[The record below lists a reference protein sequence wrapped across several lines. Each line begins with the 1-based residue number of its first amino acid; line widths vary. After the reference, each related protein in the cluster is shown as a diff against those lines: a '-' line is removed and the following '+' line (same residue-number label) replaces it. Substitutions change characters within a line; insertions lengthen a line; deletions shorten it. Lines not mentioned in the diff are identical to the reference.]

1 MASGLSRRAF
11 MGTVGAVA
19 AGAVAGSS
27 TEASS
32 TQSITNDSGRSGEQG
47 TAPPGFE
54 AFFNDLIPAQL
65 DEHKLAGATVAVVA
79 DAEVELTKG
88 YGYADLDTEE
98 PVRADETLFPVAST
112 SKAVTGTAVMRAVEA
127 GHVDLATD
135 VNEYLDEVTIP
146 DTHREPVTLEHLG
159 THTAGLAPSYLGQY
173 ARDRS
178 TASPLGEVLAE
189 EPPDRVRPPGE
200 VAAYSNFGIALAGH
214 AASNALGSTFSDY
227 TRQELFE
234 PLGMARSTFRPN
246 PTDHVDGRVTNAY
259 DFDEDA
265 GEYRVIDVPYELRR
279 PAGSMA
285 TTAEDM
291 ARFMLMHLQHGQLDG
306 REFLS
311 TETVR
316 GMHERRFSNHP
327 AINGLGY
334 MFLEQSRG
342 DTRIVSHGG
351 ALRGVTSVMA
361 LFPEHDLGLFVAYN
375 TTGAKDAS
383 RPLFDSFVET
393 YAPPGDPEPIEP
405 RGEPA
410 RADEIAGWYR
420 ATRVPESPVKP
431 LFGVAGTLEV
441 RIEDDG
447 TLVTAPTAPGVDPI
461 RWVEIEPL
469 VFRAVSNT
477 PQVSK
482 HTRMAFREEDGE
494 ITYAFLRGP
503 TDSYARLGTSEN
515 PYLHLGLFMAF
526 LVTFLSAIFGWTGE
540 AIWRWVKDGPIREGW
555 PRRARWLA
563 GIAGALLFSAPVGL
577 ITWLA
582 GSPVGLSYGL
592 PVWVQAVFVLPVLG
606 GLGAMAALGATA
618 VAWREGYWGPL
629 GRVHYTG
636 VAVITTAFAWLLA
649 YWGLWWTPF

>member
-1 MASGLSRRAF
+1 MPSGPSRRAF
-11 MGTVGAVA
+11 MGSIGGVA
-19 AGAVAGSS
+19 AGAVAGLA
-27 TEASS
+27 TEARA
-32 TQSITNDSGRSGEQG
+32 TQSIANDSGRSTEHGVSS
-47 TAPPGFE
+47 PGFE
-54 AFFNDLIPAQL
+54 AFFDDLIPAQL
-65 DEHKLAGATVAVVA
+65 DEHQLAGATVAVVA
-79 DAEVELTKG
+79 NGEVQLTKG
-88 YGYADLDTEE
+88 YGYANLETEE

-127 GHVDLATD
+127 GHVDLETD

-146 DTHREPVTLEHLG
+146 DTYGESVTLEHLG
-159 THTAGLAPSYLGQY
+159 THTAGFAPSYIGQY
-173 ARDRS
+173 ARERS

-189 EPPDRVRPPGE
+189 DPPDRVRPPGE

-214 AASNALGSTFSDY
+214 AASNAAGSTFSNFV
-227 TRQELFE
+227 RRELFE
-234 PLGMARSTFRPN
+234 PLGMERSTFRPN
-246 PTDHVDGRVTNAY
+246 PADQVDGHVTNAY

-265 GEYRVIDVPYELRR
+265 GEYRVIEVPYELRR
-279 PAGSMA
+279 PAGSMN
-285 TTAEDM
+285 TTATDM
-291 ARFMLMHLQHGQLDG
+291 ARFMLMHLQQGQLDG
-306 REFLS
+306 QQLLS
-311 TETVR
+311 AETVR

-342 DTRIVSHGG
+342 DTRIISHGG
-351 ALRGVTSVMA
+351 ALRGATSVMA
-361 LFPEHDLGLFVAYN
+361 LFPEYDLGLFVAYN

-393 YAPPGDPEPIEP
+393 YAPPGDPEPFEP
-405 RGEPA
+405 RGEPSH
-410 RADEIAGWYR
+410 ADEIAGWYR

-441 RIEDDG
+441 RVDDDG
-447 TLVTAPTAPGVDPI
+447 TLVTAPTAPGVEPI

-469 VFRAVSNT
+469 VFQAVSDT

-503 TDSYARLGTSEN
+503 TDSYARLAAYEN
-515 PYLHLGLFMAF
+515 PLLHLGLFLAF
-526 LVTFLSAIFGWTGE
+526 VLPFLSTTLGWTGE
-540 AIWRWVKDGPIREGW
+540 AIWRWVKDRPNLEGW

-563 GIAGALLFSAPVGL
+563 WIAGALLLIAPVGL
-577 ITWLA
+577 IAWLA

-592 PVWVQAVFVLPVLG
+592 PVWVRAMFALPVLG
-606 GLGAMAALGATA
+606 GLGAVAALGASA
-618 VAWREGYWGPL
+618 MAWRDGYWGPF
-629 GRVHYTG
+629 GRGHYTT
-636 VAVITTAFAWLLA
+636 VALVTATFAWLVA